1 MAMTISWAPFKKWSD
16 VMEAPRRRSRARI
29 ESIELAPPNISS
41 FRVTS
46 TYQLGVATYELQG
59 EIDATTA
66 VQVSGVL
73 SAVHEEPVVLLDMG
87 DVTTVDPEGVAVL
100 REVILNVYDHG
111 GRVAISRP
119 SRLATVLL
127 GLIDAN
133 GLVLVAL
140 TSAGAIAWLD
150 EHRR

>member
-1 MAMTISWAPFKKWSD
+1 MTTSWAPFMKWSA
-16 VMEAPRRRSRARI
+16 VMEAPRRRSRAKI
-29 ESIELAPPNISS
+29 EPVELARPSTSS

-46 TYQLGVATYELQG
+46 TYQLGVATYELHG
-59 EIDATTA
+59 EIDTTTA
-66 VQVSGVL
+66 AQVSGML

-87 DVTTVDPEGVAVL
+87 HVTTVDLEGVAVL
-100 REVILNVYDHG
+100 REVILNVHDHG